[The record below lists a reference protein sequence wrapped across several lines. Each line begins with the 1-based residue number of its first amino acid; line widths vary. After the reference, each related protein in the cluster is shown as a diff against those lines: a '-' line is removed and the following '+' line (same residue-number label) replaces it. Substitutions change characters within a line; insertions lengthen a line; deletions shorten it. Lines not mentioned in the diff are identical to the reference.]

1 LTTSRTVIRARA
13 LSRTYPSP
21 AGPVT
26 ALQEASFEVCAGEMV
41 AIIGPS
47 GSGKSTLM
55 NLLGLLDRPTS
66 GELCLAGADTSGL
79 DENERTRW
87 RATSIGFIFQAF
99 HLVGHKSAVANVAL
113 PLTYAR
119 YPRRGRAAAA
129 TQALGRVGLGHRLDA
144 YPATLSGGEKQR
156 VAIARAT
163 VHDPDLLLADEPTG
177 NLDSKNSHSVM
188 TSLRELAG
196 GGLAI
201 VVVTHDHAVAAV
213 ADRVLVVSDGIL
225 AERRHRA

>member
-1 LTTSRTVIRARA
+1 MTASRTVIRATA

-26 ALQEASFEVCAGEMV
+26 ALQEASFDVRAGEMV

-79 DENERTRW
+79 DEKERTRW

-99 HLVGHKSAVANVAL
+99 HLVGHKTAIANVTL

-119 YPRRGRAAAA
+119 HPRRDRAGTAA
-129 TQALGRVGLGHRLDA
+129 QALSRVGLGHRLDA
-144 YPATLSGGEKQR
+144 YPNTLSGGEKQR

-163 VHDPDLLLADEPTG
+163 VHNPDLLLADEPTG
-177 NLDSKNSHSVM
+177 NLDSKNSHAVM
-188 TSLRELAG
+188 TSL
-196 GGLAI
+196 GGLAAGGLAV

-213 ADRVLVVSDGIL
+213 ADRILVVSDGIL
-225 AERRHRA
+225 AEQAQNA